1 MKSKPAKSR
10 SDLILAT
17 FKFSRK
23 EYPAISPP
31 SNRTVLEHMLYGC
44 CLENSPDD
52 AADESFAKL
61 QQNFF
66 DWNEVRVTTAAE
78 LAEIMKRLTF
88 PRQSAAGLKKTLH
101 GIFESFYQF
110 DLDFLRKENLS
121 KAQAQFE
128 KFKGVSPFVVSYAVQ
143 HGLGGHSIPLDRAMM
158 FLFYTLGIISE
169 EEVVSGHVTGLERT
183 IPKSQGIE
191 FASSVHQF
199 AVAFLKTPFNPKIRE
214 SILKINPDAKDR
226 FPKRLVK
233 KAASVEMAEDT
244 PAEPAKA
251 GEPAASES
259 RKPAP
264 RKKVTPATDKKPPNA
279 ANQKKAGRPA
289 KTSKPASPPKKNS
302 PAKTNKT
309 SKPEK
314 LPLKSAKTTE
324 KKRPKPR

>member
-1 MKSKPAKSR
+1 MKQKPAKSR

-17 FKFSRK
+17 FKFCRK
-23 EYPAISPP
+23 EYPAITPP

-44 CLENSPDD
+44 CLENSQDD
-52 AADESFAKL
+52 AADEVFARL

-88 PRQSAAGLKKTLH
+88 PRQSAVGLKKTLH

-121 KAQAQFE
+121 KSQAQFE
-128 KFKGVSPFVVSYAVQ
+128 KFKGVSPFVVAYAIQ

-183 IPKSQGIE
+183 IPKSQGVE

-199 AVAFLKTPFNPKIRE
+199 AVAFLKSPFNTRIRE

-226 FPKRLVK
+226 FPKRNTK
-233 KAASVEMAEDT
+233 KVAPEEAPGDL
-244 PAEPAKA
+244 PAEPTKVE
-251 GEPAASES
+251 EPSVSES
-259 RKPAP
+259 QKPAP
-264 RKKVTPATDKKPPNA
+264 KKKMTKPTVKKPASAADKKKTGRPTKDPQPAPP
-279 ANQKKAGRPA
+279 QKKNNASKA
-289 KTSKPASPPKKNS
+289 SKPA
-302 PAKTNKT
+302 
-309 SKPEK
+309 KPEK
-314 LPLKSAKTTE
+314 LPVKSVKPAE